1 MARPHRLTAWALVAW
16 AALVGLDVSHA
27 RAQITGDPVSVE
39 CTWLGGA
46 AWPSL
51 DGVTCYGGPPD
62 YPEGECFTTE
72 AEHCLVVYALDEP
85 YQTPNGDWITLDYTL
100 HDFGG
105 WIRECDYA
113 NSYLGHVPR
122 SYFEG
127 FDYACWIYRYCKPAD
142 RWSCPGYAEECEP
155 PGVDGEGRL
164 NPCGELEDCLFDAS
178 NYCWSCPSGTI
189 SCSYSMCAYPDE
201 ERRAA
206 CVAMGSG
213 SFVAISDTGR
223 CGDTRF
229 STDAYCNIR
238 WWPTDDP
245 PPCFFACD
253 LAALM
258 IDQVAA
264 YEQRT
269 RVVIGDDPLPQYR
282 PAPAEWWIIENWPD
296 FDPDG
301 GTSPGD
307 AGDGGGDPGDGGGD
321 PGDGGGDPGDG
332 GGDPG
337 DGGGDPGD
345 GGGDPGDG
353 GGDPGDGGGDPGD
366 GGGDPGDGGGDPGD
380 GGGDPGDGG
389 GDPGDGGGDPGDGG
403 GDPGDGGGDPGDGGG
418 DPGDGGGDPG
428 DGGGDPGD
436 GDGDPGDGGGDPG
449 DGGGDP
455 DPGGDPGWP
464 ECGIDQPCPWNGAT
478 GFGDGP
484 DMPQQT
490 VELPGNLW
498 GDGSW
503 LPASCPA
510 DESLDFGA
518 LGSFDVPFSAMC
530 EVAAALGRWVVIV
543 ALIAGAGIIFG
554 SRQV

>member
-1 MARPHRLTAWALVAW
+1 M
-16 AALVGLDVSHA
+16 
-27 RAQITGDPVSVE
+27 
-39 CTWLGGA
+39 
-46 AWPSL
+46 
-51 DGVTCYGGPPD
+51 TCYGGPPD
-62 YPEGECFTTE
+62 YAEVECFKTQ
-72 AEHCLVVYALDEP
+72 AEHCLVVYELDEP
-85 YQTPNGDWITLDYTL
+85 YQTPNGDWITLDHTL
-100 HDFGG
+100 HYFGD
-105 WIRECDYA
+105 WIRQCDYA
-113 NSYLGHVPR
+113 NSYLGQVPR

-142 RWSCPGYAEECEP
+142 LWSCPSYAEECEP

-164 NPCGELEDCLFDAS
+164 NPCGEPEDCLFDS
-178 NYCWSCPSGTI
+178 SSYCYGCPGGTI
-189 SCSYSMCAYPDE
+189 SCSYSMCAYPDA

-206 CVAMGSG
+206 CLSMGSG
-213 SFVAISDTGR
+213 SFAAISDTGR

-229 STDAYCNIR
+229 SMDAYCNIR
-238 WWPTDDP
+238 WWPTDEP

-258 IDQVAA
+258 MDQVAA
-264 YEQRT
+264 YGQRT
-269 RVVIGDDPLPQYR
+269 RIVIGDDPLPQYR
-282 PAPAEWWIIENWPD
+282 PAPAEWWIVENWPD

-301 GTSPGD
+301 GTSP
-307 AGDGGGDPGDGGGD
+307 
-321 PGDGGGDPGDG
+321 
-332 GGDPG
+332 
-337 DGGGDPGD
+337 
-345 GGGDPGDG
+345 
-353 GGDPGDGGGDPGD
+353 
-366 GGGDPGDGGGDPGD
+366 
-380 GGGDPGDGG
+380 
-389 GDPGDGGGDPGDGG
+389 
-403 GDPGDGGGDPGDGGG
+403 
-418 DPGDGGGDPG
+418 
-428 DGGGDPGD
+428 
-436 GDGDPGDGGGDPG
+436 
-449 DGGGDP
+449 GDP

-484 DMPQQT
+484 DMPQQS

>member
-307 AGDGGGDPGDGGGD
+307 
-321 PGDGGGDPGDG
+321 
-332 GGDPG
+332 
-337 DGGGDPGD
+337 
-345 GGGDPGDG
+345 
-353 GGDPGDGGGDPGD
+353 
-366 GGGDPGDGGGDPGD
+366 
-380 GGGDPGDGG
+380 PGDGG

>member
-1 MARPHRLTAWALVAW
+1 MARPHCLTAWALVAW
-16 AALVGLDVSHA
+16 AALVGLDGGQA
-27 RAQITGDPVSVE
+27 RAQVTGDPVSVE
-39 CTWLGGA
+39 CTWSGGA
-46 AWPSL
+46 PWPSL
-51 DGVTCYGGPPD
+51 DGVTCYGDPPD
-62 YPEGECFTTE
+62 YPEGECFTTQ
-72 AEHCLVVYALDEP
+72 AEHCLVVYELDEP
-85 YQTPNGDWITLDYTL
+85 YQTPNGDWITLDHTL
-100 HDFGG
+100 HYFGD
-105 WIRECDYA
+105 WIRQCDYA
-113 NSYLGHVPR
+113 NSYLGQVPR

-127 FDYACWIYRYCKPAD
+127 FDYACWIYRYCEPAD
-142 RWSCPGYAEECEP
+142 RYSCPSYGEQCDP
-155 PGVDGEGRL
+155 PGVDDDGAL
-164 NPCGELEDCLFDAS
+164 NPCGEPEDCLFDHV
-178 NYCWSCPSGTI
+178 NYCYGCPSGTI
-189 SCSYSMCAYPDE
+189 NCVYNLCEYSSGQERIAACGTIGTNPSVRFTGSTSCSGTFNSE
-201 ERRAA
+201 GA
-206 CVAMGSG
+206 CVVRW
-213 SFVAISDTGR
+213 FPDDEPER
-223 CGDTRF
+223 CDF
-229 STDAYCNIR
+229 E
-238 WWPTDDP
+238 
-245 PPCFFACD
+245 CD
-253 LAALM
+253 LASLM
-258 IDQVAA
+258 IDQLAA
-264 YEQRT
+264 YER
-269 RVVIGDDPLPQYR
+269 RPRIIIGDDPLPQYR

-307 AGDGGGDPGDGGGD
+307 PGDGGGDPGDGGGD

-436 GDGDPGDGGGDPG
+436 G
-449 DGGGDP
+449 
-455 DPGGDPGWP
+455 GGDPGWP

-484 DMPQQT
+484 DMPQET